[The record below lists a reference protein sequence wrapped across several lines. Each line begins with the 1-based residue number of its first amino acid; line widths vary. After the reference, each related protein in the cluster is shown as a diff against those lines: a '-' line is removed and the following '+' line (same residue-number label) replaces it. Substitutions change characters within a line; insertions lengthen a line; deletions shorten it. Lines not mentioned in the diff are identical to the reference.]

1 MHLLGSVAVAVA
13 VAASRNT
20 GTGSGSNGT
29 GAGTNTGAAAHG
41 SGSAFG
47 SVTGSGGVPGSGGVT
62 GSGSGG
68 GGCGLPVPS
77 HCQYL
82 TCEPA
87 AITRSLRPLESL
99 ILLEHSIDTIV
110 LFQLDREE
118 AVARLVA
125 VMAGVSGVPHTP
137 SGPPIHAAMVV
148 EAVFRVLM
156 GLPGPMVPIT

>member
-1 MHLLGSVAVAVA
+1 
-13 VAASRNT
+13 
-20 GTGSGSNGT
+20 
-29 GAGTNTGAAAHG
+29 
-41 SGSAFG
+41 
-47 SVTGSGGVPGSGGVT
+47 
-62 GSGSGG
+62 
-68 GGCGLPVPS
+68 VPS